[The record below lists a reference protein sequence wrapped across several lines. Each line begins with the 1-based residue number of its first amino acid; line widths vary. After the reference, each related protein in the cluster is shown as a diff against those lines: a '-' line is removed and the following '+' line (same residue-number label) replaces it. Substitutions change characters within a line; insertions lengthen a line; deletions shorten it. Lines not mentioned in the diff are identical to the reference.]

1 MASYEHKEWQATPP
15 WNQETP
21 LQSLNNLRGLLHNPP
36 NALQSELPDSFP
48 YVQGLMEEVIEG
60 IMEEAQV
67 MSRTLGAVYAEYR
80 LHYGDS
86 REYVRIWKCVDV
98 QPYQRKDYSNAP
110 ATQPGEYYE
119 WQKMKNVDIHIRRT
133 WRAQNEWQMLTKNQ
147 EEQQLLT
154 ANDPPKQPINVTS
167 IVQNAIES
175 SSSDEKQSS
184 VGRIVAALV
193 LCVGN
198 SKTLQDD
205 ADADIQQHSSQIQIT
220 TGNIGSCWLYGTD
233 FRFCSSDHSWPVHF
247 EPTWECRCS
256 NVNYSPPSGGVCVKT
271 PRNRVKW
278 FLTWWPWLRMP
289 AAIFLKNNTLDAAVC
304 ADSDL
309 IPSDT
314 FRHVRFCGF
323 FFEIYKQGVGVW
335 LRSLQ
340 PTKTLLMS

>member
-1 MASYEHKEWQATPP
+1 MIVVWLCCCCWFPLFTKIFQSQKSQFDSDVSTPSIHESWRP
-15 WNQETP
+15 TRTRSGKLP
-21 LQSLNNLRGLLHNPP
+21 HHGTSLNNLRGLLHNPP

-119 WQKMKNVDIHIRRT
+119 WQKMKNVDIHIRRA

-184 VGRIVAALV
+184 VGRIVAL
-193 LCVGN
+193 
-198 SKTLQDD
+198 SKTTLMQ
-205 ADADIQQHSSQIQIT
+205 T
-220 TGNIGSCWLYGTD
+220 FNNIRPRSRSPRGTSAAAGSMAPVSY
-233 FRFCSSDHSWPVHF
+233 CSSDHSQPVHV
-247 EPTWECRCS
+247 EPT
-256 NVNYSPPSGGVCVKT
+256 
-271 PRNRVKW
+271 
-278 FLTWWPWLRMP
+278 
-289 AAIFLKNNTLDAAVC
+289 
-304 ADSDL
+304 
-309 IPSDT
+309 
-314 FRHVRFCGF
+314 
-323 FFEIYKQGVGVW
+323 
-335 LRSLQ
+335 
-340 PTKTLLMS
+340 

>member
-1 MASYEHKEWQATPP
+1 MASYEYKEWQATPP

-36 NALQSELPDSFP
+36 DALQSELPDSFP

-98 QPYQRKDYSNAP
+98 QPYQRKDYSNSP

-184 VGRIVAALV
+184 VGRIVAL
-193 LCVGN
+193 
-198 SKTLQDD
+198 SKTTLMQTFNNIRPRSRSPRGSSAAAGSMAQVSDSALPIIPD
-205 ADADIQQHSSQIQIT
+205 QSTLSRPESADAA
-220 TGNIGSCWLYGTD
+220 
-233 FRFCSSDHSWPVHF
+233 
-247 EPTWECRCS
+247 
-256 NVNYSPPSGGVCVKT
+256 
-271 PRNRVKW
+271 
-278 FLTWWPWLRMP
+278 M
-289 AAIFLKNNTLDAAVC
+289 
-304 ADSDL
+304 
-309 IPSDT
+309 
-314 FRHVRFCGF
+314 
-323 FFEIYKQGVGVW
+323 
-335 LRSLQ
+335 
-340 PTKTLLMS
+340 